1 LTTILSSSIYGWN
14 NLPIGDLLNR
24 VIVVSQVGEHNSNF
38 NVGFMV
44 GISNWL
50 VGFVNQLIAGGAF
63 PCGNEQPQQL
73 AEKWSNISVVQNLK
87 WFV

>member
-50 VGFVNQLIAGGAF
+50 VGFVNQLIAGGHF
-63 PCGNEQPQQL
+63 LVEMNNHNNWQKNGPT
-73 AEKWSNISVVQNLK
+73 
-87 WFV
+87 